1 MVRIHHRPQRFRPCP
16 LGRPDEY
23 FPHTPSE
30 LDSHVGAGAYSYQ
43 KSMGRQQKPGAEAIG
58 TLDLLI
64 LSRLARGSMHG
75 FGIAEYLHGVSDAL
89 HVEEGSLYPALHRL
103 ESQGLIKSQ
112 WGISENNRR
121 ARFYKLTPRG
131 RRQVTVNV
139 SNWRRMVEA
148 VNRVIDPLVS

>member
-1 MVRIHHRPQRFRPCP
+1 MGRPQQP
-16 LGRPDEY
+16 G
-23 FPHTPSE
+23 T
-30 LDSHVGAGAYSYQ
+30 DSV
-43 KSMGRQQKPGAEAIG
+43 G

-64 LSRLARGSMHG
+64 LSRLVRGPMHG
-75 FGIAEYLHGVSDAL
+75 FGIAEYLHGVSDAF

-103 ESQGLIKSQ
+103 ESQGFIESD
-112 WGISENNRR
+112 WGVSENNRR

-131 RRQVTVNV
+131 RRQVTVKI

>member
-1 MVRIHHRPQRFRPCP
+1 MGRPQ
-16 LGRPDEY
+16 
-23 FPHTPSE
+23 
-30 LDSHVGAGAYSYQ
+30 Q
-43 KSMGRQQKPGAEAIG
+43 PGADSIG

-64 LSRLARGSMHG
+64 LSRLTRGPMHG

-103 ESQGLIKSQ
+103 DSQGLAEST
-112 WGISENNRR
+112 WCVSENKRR

-131 RRQVTVNV
+131 RKQVVVKV
-139 SNWRRMVEA
+139 SDWRRMVDA